1 MSWIV
6 HLHYNLMS
14 GIITIWLP
22 NQDNGIFL
30 EKDDL
35 YVYEGY
41 RLIYGLKGN
50 PVKAMDACG
59 QQWLC
64 LWYGRLSQNTKF
76 LRVSRSPLLKKNK

>member
-1 MSWIV
+1 VS
-6 HLHYNLMS
+6 S
-14 GIITIWLP
+14 IITIWLP
-22 NQDNGIFL
+22 NQDNGLLL

-50 PVKAMDACG
+50 PAEAMNAYE
-59 QQWLC
+59 QQWLY

-76 LRVSRSPLLKKNK
+76 LRVSRYPLLN